1 MNYKKFDNKSAAR
14 LGNFKDNS
22 AFGGSVVKVGNRK
35 IHIQG
40 GVEKSIWDAYKKDP
54 KRAESILAARI
65 GVAPETASIN
75 ENTGYRE
82 YNDNDGWW
90 GGFKKAVSSPFTAGK
105 DLLGEAGALWDQ
117 YVSEPF
123 QQKFEIGEYDPEN
136 IMKDQLSD
144 MLEPS
149 IANVIKGTKQM
160 GGFLEEQYE
169 SRMGTMDL
177 RKEDL
182 WSGLGNAQQQT
193 AIDYQNMPN
202 VARTGLVTSGSNEA
216 NIKAIEKAGEQTI
229 SGIGT
234 RQKLIDFEKGQLG
247 TQLDIDK
254 LQADIRAQETISSIL
269 GDYMAATGEPI
280 GDEFMDLLENINE
293 SGVSGV
299 DYG

>member
-1 MNYKKFDNKSAAR
+1 
-14 LGNFKDNS
+14 
-22 AFGGSVVKVGNRK
+22 
-35 IHIQG
+35 
-40 GVEKSIWDAYKKDP
+40 
-54 KRAESILAARI
+54 
-65 GVAPETASIN
+65 
-75 ENTGYRE
+75 
-82 YNDNDGWW
+82 
-90 GGFKKAVSSPFTAGK
+90 
-105 DLLGEAGALWDQ
+105 
-117 YVSEPF
+117 
-123 QQKFEIGEYDPEN
+123 
-136 IMKDQLSD
+136 
-144 MLEPS
+144 
-149 IANVIKGTKQM
+149 
-160 GGFLEEQYE
+160 
-169 SRMGTMDL
+169 
-177 RKEDL
+177 
-182 WSGLGNAQQQT
+182 QQT